1 MRKLIALDVDG
12 TLLTNEHE
20 MIEENR
26 RAIKSAQEKGHI
38 VMICSGRAP
47 ESVREMLKEIDID
60 CPFAASNGAV
70 VCVEEEILSE
80 INLSIEQIEMI
91 SNVLDLENM
100 PYRLYTN
107 LGVYE
112 MPDWKM
118 RVERIINSGKVPE
131 EYKQDERFEL
141 LLERPPSYKEVTY
154 YNDIDELKNIKGL
167 TIQKFFVLTLDPNQ
181 KKKLNEQL
189 QRIDNIGVTTS
200 GVHNIEIMNKNA
212 HKGYGIQV
220 MAEHF
225 NIDMKDTVAIGDNY
239 NDMPMFKTA
248 GLSVAMENAEEEIK
262 EYCDVVTLSN
272 DENGVAHAFHTYIF

>member
-12 TLLTNEHE
+12 TLLTSKHE
-20 MIEENR
+20 MTDVNR
-26 RAIKSAQEKGHI
+26 QAIKSAQEKGHV

-47 ESVREMLKEIDID
+47 ESVREMLKEIDVD

-70 VCVEEEILSE
+70 VCVEEEMLSE
-80 INLSIEQIEMI
+80 INLSSEQIEMI
-91 SNVLDLENM
+91 SNVLDLEKM

-141 LLERPPSYKEVTY
+141 LLERPQSYKEVTY
-154 YNDIDELKNIKGL
+154 YNDIDELRNIKGL

-200 GVHNIEIMNKNA
+200 GVHNIEIMSKNA

-220 MAEHF
+220 MAKHF